1 MSWRISIATLALA
14 LAAAIPAGAQ
24 ARDSAGR
31 SDLLLRI
38 GAPVHVAAGD
48 SISNV
53 WVINGDA
60 MVDGVVR
67 QELVIIGGTAI
78 VTGTVRGGVAVING
92 TLELASTAR
101 VGRDVYL
108 HRSTLRRAPGA
119 AVQGV
124 VERSRGIA
132 FGQGLAWAFWLGMTL
147 VVVAAGVV
155 FAAIAGVQ
163 LTEAA
168 SLGLRTPARG
178 VVATLAVWAGLPVVA
193 ALRFATV
200 IGIPLGCAVL
210 FFLLPTLGFAGYLV
224 AGAMVGGAALG
235 RGRVVTDRPYDAV
248 VIGLLIL
255 QGIGFI
261 PIAGGLVVMLSAAY
275 GAGLLALRSWERR
288 RRRSEAAP
296 VRAAAAA

>member
-1 MSWRISIATLALA
+1 MTWRIHAATLALA

-24 ARDSAGR
+24 ARDSAGH

-38 GAPVHVAAGD
+38 GAPVHVAPGD
-48 SISNV
+48 SVSNV

-60 MVDGVVR
+60 TVDGVVR
-67 QELVIIGGTAI
+67 EQLLILGGTAI
-78 VTGTVRGGVAVING
+78 VTGTVRGGVAVITG
-92 TLELASTAR
+92 TLEIASTAR

-108 HRSTLRRAPGA
+108 QRSTIRRAPGA
-119 AVQGV
+119 VVQGV
-124 VERSRGIA
+124 VERSNGVA

-147 VVVAAGVV
+147 VVVAAGLV
-155 FAAIAGVQ
+155 FAAVAGVQ

-178 VVATLAVWAGLPVVA
+178 VVATLVVWAGLPLAA
-193 ALRFATV
+193 ALSFATV
-200 IGIPLGCAVL
+200 IGIPLGFAVL
-210 FFLLPTLGFAGYLV
+210 FFLLPTLGFVGYLV

-261 PIAGGLVVMLSAAY
+261 PIVGGLVVMLSAGY
-275 GAGLLALRSWERR
+275 GAGLLVLRSWEQRR
-288 RRRSEAAP
+288 RPTVTAP
-296 VRAAAAA
+296 ARTAAAA